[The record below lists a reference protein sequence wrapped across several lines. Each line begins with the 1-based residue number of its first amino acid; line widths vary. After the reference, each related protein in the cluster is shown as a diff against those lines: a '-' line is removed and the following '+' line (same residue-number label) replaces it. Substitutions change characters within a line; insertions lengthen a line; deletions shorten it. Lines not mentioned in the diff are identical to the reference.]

1 MGGVDSGGQNHQRN
15 SGHSDKT
22 EGSLG
27 RTEVHLPWLSERRR
41 PRAVHI

>member
-15 SGHSDKT
+15 SGCSDKT

-27 RTEVHLPWLSERRR
+27 RTEVHLAWLS
-41 PRAVHI
+41 